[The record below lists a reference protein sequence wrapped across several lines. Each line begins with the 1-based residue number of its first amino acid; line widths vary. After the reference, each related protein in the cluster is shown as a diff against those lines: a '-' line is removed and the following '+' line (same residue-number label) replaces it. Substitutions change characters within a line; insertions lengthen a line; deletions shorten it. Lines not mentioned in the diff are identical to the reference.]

1 MPSVASPRANSAASP
16 AAVPRSPLLSSSS
29 PPPLL
34 LPRAE
39 NSPTNTTIN
48 NNPSTSTSPTVVRHT
63 LDSRSAFQQQQ
74 TLDRRKTFRCRG
86 SLGPTVVSA
95 PSVEHE
101 DYRTPK
107 PSVFS
112 IGKSGK
118 SFDLGGE
125 TGECSD
131 NNGLV
136 KVSADFLRLNGS
148 RQQFRSLLSRKKL
161 GQMPPA
167 YTQIDHCSYESVD
180 SNNTGGG
187 RVGAGHPL
195 IKVEDA
201 GGETATDTKRRM
213 PAAPHVPKKRSVA
226 SASAVVLIDSQHC
239 SVEKWAQLPEN
250 GGPPQHVLIS
260 GFHPSPTGGGQTATH
275 SPHAVQRHNS
285 RYGAPID
292 GSAVKMVYK
301 IRSQRLAD
309 RVRIADRCLFL
320 AMVGILLM
328 VIDTEMCAQQ
338 FLSIHKGHFVSLLIR
353 SLLLLSTLALLVEI
367 VHFHLN
373 EIQLDLVDCGA
384 DDWRVVLS
392 WRRLWQ
398 FFAEFLLC
406 SIIPLPGTGTI
417 RWAFFEPS
425 RVWSQADERSVYNV
439 RKVPVDVVLS
449 LLMLSR
455 VYLVCRWQVLHSKQF
470 QDASTRTL
478 AALNRIQVNFAFVL
492 KTVLDQRPMFF
503 LSIFLFVFWLI
514 TAWSFAQCE
523 RFGRD
528 VDDPFILYT
537 NALWF
542 IAITFNGNGYGDIVP
557 KSLAGRLIAILVG
570 ISGAVI
576 SSILIAVISRKIL
589 LSQGQK
595 NVNNFMNDSRL
606 TLAHKHAAARV
617 LQKTWHIYRCLR
629 NSDAAD
635 HQLRRHQRKFLNAI
649 HQFRSIK
656 NKMRSFGENSSASV
670 QQLSRLMTEMHS
682 HTQRLA
688 LAQEEMRV
696 QIELLHHAMRDH
708 FAQQQRDV
716 GDGNPTDGI
725 STNGIP
731 SCRRPNHVEISS
743 IDRSESIA
751 HQLEQQQQQ
760 QGTVSSFYPKRL
772 L

>member
-1 MPSVASPRANSAASP
+1 MPSIASPRATSSVASPSVSRSSR
-16 AAVPRSPLLSSSS
+16 VPDASS
-29 PPPLL
+29 PPPIS
-34 LPRAE
+34 LPRGDLPGSAGGGRAVSGTTTHAV
-39 NSPTNTTIN
+39 NGPPSTASSPTATGI
-48 NNPSTSTSPTVVRHT
+48 RHT
-63 LDSRSAFQQQQ
+63 LGSNSTFQQ

-86 SLGPTVVSA
+86 SLGPTVASA

-107 PSVFS
+107 PSVLA

-118 SFDLGGE
+118 SFDDLGGE
-125 TGECSD
+125 AAGCSK

-148 RQQFRSLLSRKKL
+148 RQQFR
-161 GQMPPA
+161 
-167 YTQIDHCSYESVD
+167 YESVD

-187 RVGAGHPL
+187 RTGAAHPL

-201 GGETATDTKRRM
+201 GGEI
-213 PAAPHVPKKRSVA
+213 AARQKIAPPPVPKKRSN
-226 SASAVVLIDSQHC
+226 ASAVVLIDSQHS
-239 SVEKWAQLPEN
+239 SVEKWPQLEN
-250 GGPPQHVLIS
+250 GGPPQHILVGGL
-260 GFHPSPTGGGQTATH
+260 HPPPGHATMAQ
-275 SPHAVQRHNS
+275 SPHSMNFKRNNS
-285 RYGAPID
+285 RYGTPID

-301 IRSQRLAD
+301 IRSQRLSD
-309 RVRIADRCLFL
+309 RVRITDRCLIL
-320 AMVGILLM
+320 AMLGILLM
-328 VIDTEMCAQQ
+328 VLDTEICGQ
-338 FLSIHKGHFVSLLIR
+338 HFFGIYKDHFASLLIR
-353 SLLLLSTLALLVEI
+353 SLVLLSTLALLVQI
-367 VHFHLN
+367 VHFHVN

-398 FFAEFLLC
+398 FFAEFLFC
-406 SIIPLPGTGTI
+406 SIIPLPGTGTL
-417 RWAFFEPS
+417 RWSFVEPS
-425 RVWSQADERSVYNV
+425 RAWTTHQQATLDEHSVYQM
-439 RKVPVDVVLS
+439 RDVPVDVVLS

-455 VYLVCRWQVLHSKQF
+455 VYLVGRWQVLHSKQF

-492 KTVLDQRPMFF
+492 KTVLDQRPMLF
-503 LSIFLFVFWLI
+503 LSIFLLIFWLI

-528 VDDPFILYT
+528 EDEPFILYT

-629 NSDAAD
+629 SSDTPD

-649 HQFRSIK
+649 HQFRRIK
-656 NKMRSFGENSSASV
+656 NKMRSFGENSSASM
-670 QQLSRLMTEMHS
+670 QQLSRLMTEMHT

-688 LAQEEMRV
+688 LAQEEMRA
-696 QIELLHHAMRDH
+696 QIEVDGTILHNNNRSPSAVSIRSD
-708 FAQQQRDV
+708 FSDV
-716 GDGNPTDGI
+716 MCH
-725 STNGIP
+725 
-731 SCRRPNHVEISS
+731 CRERATQAKKKAPNDFLIH
-743 IDRSESIA
+743 
-751 HQLEQQQQQ
+751 
-760 QGTVSSFYPKRL
+760 SFYSIV
-772 L
+772 

>member
-1 MPSVASPRANSAASP
+1 MPSIASPRATSSTASP
-16 AAVPRSPLLSSSS
+16 SVPRSCRVPDTAS
-29 PPPLL
+29 PPPLS
-34 LPRAE
+34 LPRGDLSGFAGGGRAVSGTV
-39 NSPTNTTIN
+39 NGPPSTASSPTATGI
-48 NNPSTSTSPTVVRHT
+48 RHT
-63 LDSRSAFQQQQ
+63 LGSNSTFQQ

-86 SLGPTVVSA
+86 SLGPTVASA

-107 PSVFS
+107 PSVLA

-118 SFDLGGE
+118 SFDDLGGE
-125 TGECSD
+125 AAGCSK

-167 YTQIDHCSYESVD
+167 YTQIDDYCSYESVD

-187 RVGAGHPL
+187 RTGAAHPL

-201 GGETATDTKRRM
+201 GGEIAARRKV
-213 PAAPHVPKKRSVA
+213 PPPPIPKKRSN
-226 SASAVVLIDSQHC
+226 ASAVVLIDSQHS
-239 SVEKWAQLPEN
+239 SVEKWPQLEN
-250 GGPPQHVLIS
+250 GGPPQHILVGGLY
-260 GFHPSPTGGGQTATH
+260 PPPGGGHATMAQ
-275 SPHAVQRHNS
+275 SPHSINFKRNNS
-285 RYGAPID
+285 RYGTPID

-301 IRSQRLAD
+301 IRSQRLSD
-309 RVRIADRCLFL
+309 RVRITDRCLIL
-320 AMVGILLM
+320 AMLGILLM
-328 VIDTEMCAQQ
+328 D
-338 FLSIHKGHFVSLLIR
+338 HFASLLIR
-353 SLLLLSTLALLVEI
+353 SLVLLSTLALLVQI
-367 VHFHLN
+367 VHFHVN

-398 FFAEFLLC
+398 FFAEFLFC
-406 SIIPLPGTGTI
+406 SIIPLPGTGTL
-417 RWAFFEPS
+417 RWSFVEPS
-425 RVWSQADERSVYNV
+425 RSWTTHQQATLDEHSLYQMRD
-439 RKVPVDVVLS
+439 VPVDVVLS

-455 VYLVCRWQVLHSKQF
+455 VYLVGRWQVLHSKQF

-492 KTVLDQRPMFF
+492 KTVLDQRPMLF
-503 LSIFLFVFWLI
+503 LSIFLLIFWLI

-528 VDDPFILYT
+528 EDDPFILYT

-629 NSDAAD
+629 SSDTPD

-649 HQFRSIK
+649 HQFRRIK
-656 NKMRSFGENSSASV
+656 NKMRSFGENSSASM
-670 QQLSRLMTEMHS
+670 QQLSRLMTEMNT

-688 LAQEEMRV
+688 LAQEEMRA
-696 QIELLHHAMRDH
+696 QIEVLQRAMRNH
-708 FAQQQRDV
+708 FTQQQQ
-716 GDGNPTDGI
+716 DGSNSPNGI
-725 STNGIP
+725 SSGRRHNFVTTLP
-731 SCRRPNHVEISS
+731 SM
-743 IDRSESIA
+743 DRESA
-751 HQLEQQQQQ
+751 PYQTQQQQQ
-760 QGTVSSFYPKRL
+760 QITVGGFHPKRL
-772 L
+772 F